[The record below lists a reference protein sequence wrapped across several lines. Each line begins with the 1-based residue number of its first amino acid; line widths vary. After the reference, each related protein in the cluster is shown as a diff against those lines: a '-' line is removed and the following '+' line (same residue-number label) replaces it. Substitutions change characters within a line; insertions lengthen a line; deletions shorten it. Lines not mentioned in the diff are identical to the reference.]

1 MSGLSPPFLP
11 FLAEDAK
18 GRQTK
23 PHVDGRNLKVA
34 MKPPS
39 SSPPVSRW
47 CLCLLLLP
55 KGIEEGLSSRL
66 PEQVMEKRQVSG
78 YWSPLHQKK
87 LLSVIHCPPP
97 LLATI
102 PYMTPLTMRVF
113 FENQKGIRKS
123 GYPLHLSPSIS
134 STCVFFSVRPSNG
147 QYWGVVE
154 CSARPAL
161 VHLYALACRPPAPSP
176 LLPP

>member
-18 GRQTK
+18 GRRTK

-47 CLCLLLLP
+47 CLCLLLLS

-66 PEQVMEKRQVSG
+66 PEQVMKKRQVSG
-78 YWSPLHQKK
+78 HWSPLHQKK

-102 PYMTPLTMRVF
+102 PYMAPITMRVF

-123 GYPLHLSPSIS
+123 GYPLHLSPFHILDLCFFFCATEQRPILGGRRML
-134 STCVFFSVRPSNG
+134 ST
-147 QYWGVVE
+147 
-154 CSARPAL
+154 ARPG
-161 VHLYALACRPPAPSP
+161 APLRAS
-176 LLPP
+176 L